1 MRAIHSLT
9 LALFTAG
16 LFVSPAF
23 AGSGQVTL
31 IHTGDFHGHLVPRP
45 NLRWDAHG
53 ARVEGGLARVYT
65 VIKDIRKQD
74 PKALLINTGDTIQ
87 GSAEALYTQGQA
99 LVDVLNAF
107 GYDAFAPGNWEFV
120 YGTQRFLELFAGDK
134 PKAPWNTIAANL
146 HYATAAQEPASPYA
160 DKAGQRV
167 LPPYLIKDVGGVKV
181 GILGLTTDRGPQV
194 VGRAVTKGF
203 YFMKNGT
210 EVDAEVAARV
220 KELRDEKKVDV
231 VVLASE
237 MGLANNVRLA
247 EKIPGIDVVLSSDM
261 HEETRDPVVTAGGTV
276 IVEEG
281 QDGTRL
287 GQITLTVKDGKVAQW
302 KWKGYDI
309 TDKIKA
315 DGKIEALVKK
325 ARETFVAGKKFTPH
339 VNPFNGAKLKRPIDT
354 VVGYTKVGLHR
365 TNFSRDGMPAVIEGS
380 SHDFLTDA
388 FKAQSGA
395 DIGAIR
401 GFRYGTHV
409 RPGPILME
417 DVYHF
422 MPIGAQI
429 AKGTIK
435 GDALKKQIEGAAN
448 GSLAPNV
455 AEWTGGWL
463 FNFSGVTMDL
473 DPYQAQGQRAFNVK
487 VGGQPLDPAKDYT
500 YASYWYAGDPG
511 LINVV
516 PAANIEVLKDTDG
529 GPLDGT
535 EVVVRYLE
543 SQPNK
548 TADVQLNRITLK
560 SKTSGQP
567 VQMPAYNFGFPEVQP
582 LRGVKP

>member
-1 MRAIHSLT
+1 MRAIKSLT
-9 LALFTAG
+9 LALFAAG
-16 LFVSPAF
+16 LGMPQAF

-45 NLRWDAHG
+45 NLRQDAQG
-53 ARVEGGLARVYT
+53 TRVEGGLARVYT
-65 VIKDIRKQD
+65 VIKNIRKKD

-134 PKAPWNTIAANL
+134 PKAPWNAIAANL
-146 HYATAAQEPASPYA
+146 HYATAAQDPASPYA

-220 KELRDEKKVDV
+220 KELREEQKVDV

-247 EKIPGIDVVLSSDM
+247 EKVSGIDIVLSADM
-261 HEETRDPVVTAGGTV
+261 HEETRDPVVTPGGTV

-315 DGKIEALVKK
+315 DGKIAALVKK
-325 ARETFVAGKKFTPH
+325 ARETFVAGDKFTSH
-339 VNPFNGAKLKRPIDT
+339 LNPFNGSKLKRPIDT
-354 VVGYTKVGLHR
+354 VVGYTQVGLHR
-365 TNFSRDGMPAVIEGS
+365 SNFARDAMPAVIEGS

-388 FKAQSGA
+388 FKSQTGA

-417 DVYHF
+417 DLYHF

-429 AKGTIK
+429 AKGTLM

-455 AEWTGGWL
+455 AGWTGGWL

-500 YASYWYAGDPG
+500 YASYWYVGDPTF
-511 LINVV
+511 INV
-516 PAANIEVLKDTDG
+516 AAATNIEVLKDKDG

-548 TADVQLNRITLK
+548 TVDVQLNRITLK
-560 SKTSGQP
+560 HKASGEA
-567 VQMPAYNFGFPEVQP
+567 VQMPAYGFGFPEVQP

>member
-1 MRAIHSLT
+1 MRAINTLT
-9 LALFTAG
+9 FALFAAG
-16 LFVSPAF
+16 LGATPAF

-31 IHTGDFHGHLVPRP
+31 IHTGDFHGHLIPRP
-45 NLRWDAHG
+45 NLRSDAQG
-53 ARVEGGLARVYT
+53 NSVEGGLARVYT
-65 VIKDIRKQD
+65 VVKGIRKED

-107 GYDAFAPGNWEFV
+107 GFDAFAPGNWEFV

-134 PKAPWNTIAANL
+134 PTAPWNAIAANL

-220 KELRDEKKVDV
+220 KELRDEQKVDV
-231 VVLASE
+231 VVMASE
-237 MGLANNVRLA
+237 MGLANNIRLA
-247 EKIPGIDVVLSSDM
+247 EKIPGIDVILSSDM
-261 HEETRDPVVTAGGTV
+261 HEETRDPVVTTGGTV

-315 DGKIEALVKK
+315 DGKIAALVKK
-325 ARETFVAGKKFTPH
+325 ARETFVAGNKFTPH
-339 VNPFNGAKLKRPIDT
+339 VNPFNGSNLKRPIDT

-365 TNFSRDGMPAVIEGS
+365 SNFARDAMPAVIEGS

-388 FKAQSGA
+388 FKAQTGA

-429 AKGTIK
+429 AKGTLK

-448 GSLAPNV
+448 GSLSPNV

-487 VGGQPLDPAKDYT
+487 VGGLPLDPAKDYT
-500 YASYWYAGDPG
+500 YASYWYAGDPTF
-511 LINVV
+511 INVV
-516 PAANIEVLKDTDG
+516 AATNIEVLKDTDG

-548 TADVQLNRITLK
+548 TVDVQLNRITLK
-560 SKTSGQP
+560 NKTSGEP
-567 VQMPAYNFGFPEVQP
+567 IQMPAYSFGFPEVQP
-582 LRGVKP
+582 LHGVKP